1 MQFNNVGKKT
11 LYEENLTY
19 WGRY

>member
-1 MQFNNVGKKT
+1 MQFNNEGRKT
-11 LYEENLTY
+11 LYEEYLTY